1 MRITLELSPAVEGR
15 LRESIARRDADAIR
29 HLLAEVLTP
38 TVETLLQEIPA
49 ELPEAEFEATAD
61 QLADA
66 LTADI
71 QNDHQALEAVQS
83 TWATIPLDPQTLRW
97 VAEDKEL
104 EYDLG

>member
-15 LRESIARRDADAIR
+15 LRESIAQRDADAVR
-29 HLLAEVLTP
+29 RLLAEALTP

-49 ELPEAEFEATAD
+49 ELTEAEFEATAD
-61 QLADA
+61 QLADSLA
-66 LTADI
+66 ADR
-71 QNDHQALEAVQS
+71 QNGHQALEAVQS
-83 TWATIPLDPQTLRW
+83 TWATIPLDRQTLRW

>member
-15 LRESIARRDADAIR
+15 LRESIARGDADAIR

-38 TVETLLQEIPA
+38 TVETLLQGMPA
-49 ELPEAEFEATAD
+49 ELTEAEFEATAAR
-61 QLADA
+61 LTDA
-66 LTADI
+66 LTVDI
-71 QNDHQALEAVQS
+71 QNDHQAIATVQN
-83 TWATIPLDPQTLRW
+83 TWATVSLDPQTLRW

>member
-1 MRITLELSPAVEGR
+1 MRITLELSSAVEGR
-15 LRESIARRDADAIR
+15 LRESIARRDADAVR

-38 TVETLLQEIPA
+38 TVETLIQEMPA
-49 ELPEAEFEATAD
+49 ELTEAEFEVTAD

-66 LTADI
+66 LTVDM
-71 QNDHQALEAVQS
+71 QNDHQALAAVQS
-83 TWATIPLDPQTLRW
+83 TWATVSIDPQTLRW